1 MVNVVVGLQLGDE
14 GKGRVTDYLSEH
26 ASIVARVQGGN
37 NAGHTITIKD
47 KVYKL
52 HHIPCGV
59 LRGTKSLL
67 CAGMVIDPDIL
78 ISELENLEQSGIDTS
93 NIYIDGSAHVILDL
107 YKNIDS
113 IQENNRGVS
122 IGTTKRGIGPAYSTK
137 YARYG
142 IRFWD
147 LISNNSII
155 LRNKLKNIVNLFNL
169 DDFVVDVY
177 MEKLTSKKY
186 LSRFSKMV
194 CETHLILKDALAKD
208 EQIFIEGA
216 QGTFLDI
223 DYGMY
228 PFVTS
233 SCTTSAGTFLGTRL
247 NYKDINMVYGVV
259 KAYTTYVGNG
269 YFPAEQDCPSQY
281 LLDKGKEYGTTT
293 GRARRCGWLDLPMLK
308 SSIAI
313 NGVTKLVLTKL
324 DVLSGLDQIS
334 YVDSYSLDGKV
345 IDYYPSDPYA
355 FSRVKPVIKSMPG
368 WKEDLSSYNYYYSL
382 PTATKNFCNLIER
395 KVNTPISIISIGPE
409 REQLIR
415 YNL

>member
-1 MVNVVVGLQLGDE
+1 MVNVIVGLQLGDE
-14 GKGRVTDYLSEH
+14 GKGRVTDYLSED
-26 ASIVARVQGGN
+26 ASVVARVQGGN

-59 LRGTKSLL
+59 LRGIKSLL

-78 ISELENLEQSGIDTS
+78 ISELENLEQSNIDTS

-107 YKNIDS
+107 YKNIDGM
-113 IQENNRGVS
+113 QENNRNTS
-122 IGTTKRGIGPAYSTK
+122 IGTTKRGIGPAYSAK

-147 LISNNSII
+147 LISNDYSI
-155 LRNKLKNIVNLFNL
+155 LKNKLENIVSFFNL
-169 DDFVVDVY
+169 DNSIVDEY
-177 MEKLTSKKY
+177 MDKLTSEKY
-186 LSRFSKMV
+186 LSRFKKMV
-194 CETHLILKDALAKD
+194 CETHLILQNELKHENKV
-208 EQIFIEGA
+208 IIEGA
-216 QGTFLDI
+216 QGAFLDI

-233 SCTTSAGTFLGTRL
+233 SCTTSAGSFLGTRL
-247 NYKDINMVYGVV
+247 NYKDINLVYGVT

-269 YFPAEQDCPSQY
+269 YFPAEQDCPTQY
-281 LLDKGKEYGTTT
+281 FLDKGGEYGTTT

-313 NGVTKLVLTKL
+313 NGVDKLVLTKL
-324 DVLSGLDQIS
+324 DVLSGLEKIY
-334 YVDSYSLDGKV
+334 YVNSYSLDGEI

-355 FSRVKPVIKSMPG
+355 FSRVKPIIESVPG
-368 WKEDLSSYNYYYSL
+368 WQEDISCHNLLYKL
-382 PTATKNFCNLIER
+382 PNAARDFCYLMEEKLNTK
-395 KVNTPISIISIGPE
+395 ISAISVGPE
-409 REQLIR
+409 REQLIKC
-415 YNL
+415 N